1 MFGFHKRQRSLI
13 PVKKL
18 DRMDE
23 KEAFIEHEVE
33 IDEGSKEHSWTR
45 GQQRNMVMIYLLF
58 LAEAIMA
65 SSLSSQVAVLLPA
78 AEGCLGMSASFLN
91 SAFECA
97 YFLGCTAGV
106 FWGWMADRVGRRQTA
121 LLGLSGMCLCC
132 LSMGFA
138 KSFVAFAV
146 LRLMAGCI
154 SSAVTV
160 AGLAMMADMTH
171 GESTRTR
178 VVARLPMIAACGGV
192 GSYIAKAVRNACA
205 NHAAGVFSKYPGLS
219 GQIVCVSLVL
229 LITIAE
235 AMLIQ
240 ETLPQKLV
248 SRKSR
253 NATADPEKAAFLGQ
267 SLSNESEDSLNISI
281 VEALNDDAAEPVSA
295 QIGVFQ
301 LLSAPAVLLLL
312 ASFSILSLHSS
323 TFDILLPHLGHT
335 DSRMGGM
342 SIPCPLLRPVELGV
356 KIAAALRIMTFI
368 PGLVDQVGLL
378 AVYRKISLVFP
389 VLFVVV
395 PIAGAAIHAAGASPV
410 VSAIISGCV
419 MLAKNILAGAA
430 EVLVVLLVLSAAP
443 DASSTGTVI
452 GVISFSQIFKALA
465 VGISGVAYYL
475 GGDYSVFE
483 VNILLWTTL
492 ATVAAIGAWITWKLR
507 EKPRVGGDI
516 PEECLVWQGFFDSES
531 DEEGG
536 F

>member
-33 IDEGSKEHSWTR
+33 IDESSKEHSWTR

-106 FWGWMADRVGRRQTA
+106 FWGSMADRVGRRQTA

-138 KSFVAFAV
+138 RSFVAFAV

-160 AGLAMMADMTH
+160 AGLATMADMTH

-192 GSYIAKAVRNACA
+192 GSV
-205 NHAAGVFSKYPGLS
+205 
-219 GQIVCVSLVL
+219 Q
-229 LITIAE
+229 
-235 AMLIQ
+235 
-240 ETLPQKLV
+240 TLPQKLV
-248 SRKSR
+248 SRKSH
-253 NATADPEKAAFLGQ
+253 NATADPEKTAFLGQ
-267 SLSNESEDSLNISI
+267 SLSNESSDSLNISI
-281 VEALNDDAAEPVSA
+281 IEALNDDAAEPAPS
-295 QIGVFQ
+295 QISVFQ

-342 SIPCPLLRPVELGV
+342 SIPCPLLRPIELGV
-356 KIAAALRIMTFI
+356 KIAAALRVMTFV

-378 AVYRKISLVFP
+378 AVYRKISLIFP
-389 VLFVVV
+389 LLFVVV
-395 PIAGAAIHAAGASPV
+395 PITGAAVHASGASPV

-419 MLAKNILAGAA
+419 MLAKNTLAGAA

>member
-1 MFGFHKRQRSLI
+1 
-13 PVKKL
+13 
-18 DRMDE
+18 
-23 KEAFIEHEVE
+23 
-33 IDEGSKEHSWTR
+33 
-45 GQQRNMVMIYLLF
+45 
-58 LAEAIMA
+58 
-65 SSLSSQVAVLLPA
+65 
-78 AEGCLGMSASFLN
+78 
-91 SAFECA
+91 
-97 YFLGCTAGV
+97 
-106 FWGWMADRVGRRQTA
+106 
-121 LLGLSGMCLCC
+121 
-132 LSMGFA
+132 
-138 KSFVAFAV
+138 
-146 LRLMAGCI
+146 
-154 SSAVTV
+154 
-160 AGLAMMADMTH
+160 MADMTH
-171 GESTRTR
+171 GESTRTK

-219 GQIVCVSLVL
+219 GQMVCVSLVL
-229 LITIAE
+229 IITVAE
-235 AMLIQ
+235 AMLLQ

-248 SRKSR
+248 SRKSHG
-253 NATADPEKAAFLGQ
+253 ATADPEKTAFLGQ

-281 VEALNDDAAEPVSA
+281 IEALNDDAAEPVSS
-295 QIGVFQ
+295 QISVFQ

-342 SIPCPLLRPVELGV
+342 SIPCPLLRPIELGV
-356 KIAAALRIMTFI
+356 KIAAALRVMTLV
-368 PGLVDQVGLL
+368 PGLVNRVGLL

-395 PIAGAAIHAAGASPV
+395 PIAGAAVHASGASPV
-410 VSAIISGCV
+410 VSAIISSCV
-419 MLAKNILAGAA
+419 MLAKNTLAGAA

-452 GVISFSQIFKALA
+452 GVISFSQVFKALA

-492 ATVAAIGAWITWKLR
+492 ATVATIGAWITWKLR

-531 DEEGG
+531 DEESG